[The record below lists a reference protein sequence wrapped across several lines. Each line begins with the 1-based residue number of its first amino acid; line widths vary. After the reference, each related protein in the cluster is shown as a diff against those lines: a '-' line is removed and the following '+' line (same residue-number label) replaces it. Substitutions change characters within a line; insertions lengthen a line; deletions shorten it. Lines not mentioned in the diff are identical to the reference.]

1 MIETKFRNFY
11 GRHCPINYI
20 SMLILILSI
29 DAEIAAQ
36 CVYSP
41 VIATNYF
48 TGICGTQHTQNMIG
62 VQVPIYGN
70 NGTLFFTSPLTD
82 RVVISSTNDGPIHQL
97 RIFPNPAFD
106 ILQIEWPN
114 DQAADIH
121 IYSPLGQLISKS
133 RIDAFSIST
142 IDIQHLLPGYY
153 IVKAVTPQNQTFISK
168 LIKQ

>member
-1 MIETKFRNFY
+1 
-11 GRHCPINYI
+11 
-20 SMLILILSI
+20 MLGHFGLLVIIRAVLEVLP
-29 DAEIAAQ
+29 D
-36 CVYSP
+36 VYKR
-41 VIATNYF
+41 
-48 TGICGTQHTQNMIG
+48 Q
-62 VQVPIYGN
+62 
-70 NGTLFFTSPLTD
+70 
-82 RVVISSTNDGPIHQL
+82 VISSTNDGPTYQL
-97 RIFPNPAFD
+97 NIYPNPAFD

-133 RIDAFSIST
+133 RIDAFSLST